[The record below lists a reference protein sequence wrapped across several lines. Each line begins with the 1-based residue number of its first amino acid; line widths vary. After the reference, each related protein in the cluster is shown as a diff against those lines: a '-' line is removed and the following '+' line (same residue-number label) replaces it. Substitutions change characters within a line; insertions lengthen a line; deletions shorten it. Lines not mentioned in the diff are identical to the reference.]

1 MTGVQTC
8 ALPILRFSKDDLPA
22 GSKVSVAVEFCA
34 WYEFRAEDILE
45 LSLEYEKMSGISFVT
60 DGRLVLSRAAACAS
74 AEDGKR
80 WREMSDPWL
89 DEGEDESFWGN
100 VMKGWCDV
108 ELLLSRTKEGER
120 FFDCGTL
127 LTEDAGEGGVGG
139 FSAELNEAGDLVL
152 LFGKSS
158 REEEH
163 EPNAYG
169 RYIEGF
175 DARFPDFSGE
185 MRLAV
190 ESVSNEWYATGMSSG
205 KDGVAITGRILNK
218 RYRGARV
225 SFAFGGVTELVFE
238 IPKKWGKETELVVCP
253 DRDGTYYVRLG
264 TEVHFSCK
272 RIAFAE

>member
-1 MTGVQTC
+1 M
-8 ALPILRFSKDDLPA
+8 RFSKDDLPA

-108 ELLLSRTKEGER
+108 ELLLFRTKEGER
-120 FFDCGTL
+120 FFDCGAL

-190 ESVSNEWYATGMSSG
+190 GSVSNEWYAPGMSSG

-225 SFAFGGVTELVFE
+225 FFAFGGVTELVFE

-272 RIAFAE
+272 RIALAE